1 MHSLIAERQRLFA
14 LPDQPMPDGEGAEA
28 DLLDLVD
35 ADGRVR
41 TLVVGVAAATG
52 WGPVAALCAGVDA
65 ELALPPPAVA
75 VAGAAGFQVWFSL
88 AEPVTLARAAD
99 FLAGLRA
106 RLLADVPDARLV
118 LAPLPAG
125 ARSVRAVPALDAA
138 SGRWSAFI
146 DPGLGGMFADEPWL
160 DMAPG
165 LAQQAELL
173 AGVRSI
179 ATADFTRALACLA
192 AAPEP
197 DGTAVVPAM
206 PAPMASLPF
215 DLPARAGGDVGMPPP
230 RPDGLGVGSGFADP
244 RSFLLAVMNDPTARA
259 EHRIDAAKALLPYFS
274 RPL

>member
-14 LPDQPMPDGEGAEA
+14 LPDQPMPDGAEA

-88 AEPVTLARAAD
+88 AEPVALACAAD
-99 FLAGLRA
+99 FLVGLRA
-106 RLLADVPDARLV
+106 RFLADVPDARLV

-125 ARSVRAVPALDAA
+125 ARSVRPVPALDAA

-179 ATADFTRALACLA
+179 APADFTRALACLA
-192 AAPEP
+192 AAPAP
-197 DGTAVVPAM
+197 DGTAVVPAL
-206 PAPMASLPF
+206 PAPMASRPV
-215 DLPARAGGDVGMPPP
+215 DLPARAGGDVGMSPP

-259 EHRIDAAKALLPYFS
+259 EHRLDAAKALLPYFS